1 MSINLNNGIKGR
13 TDGAAVTAGYVG
25 ESKISES
32 SFANLNSDRGYQNAV
47 TISLEPGV
55 WSLSGYVKFRANGAS
70 PANECTTRNVNSVT
84 TSAGLAPTGED
95 SIIPF
100 APQVINLSAADTV
113 GVQGAMHFSSGT
125 PQVAGY
131 ILAVRIA

>member
-32 SFANLNSDRGYQNAV
+32 SFANVSADRGYQNAV
-47 TISLEPGV
+47 TISLEPGI
-55 WSLSGYVKFRANGAS
+55 WSLSGFVKFRANGAS
-70 PANECTTRNVNSVT
+70 PANECTTRNVDAVT
-84 TSAGLAPTGED
+84 TTAGQPPTTED

-100 APQVINLSAADTV
+100 APQVINLSSSSTV
-113 GVQGAMHFSSGT
+113 AIQASMHFTSGT

-131 ILAVRIA
+131 ILAVRIV